1 MDLDG
6 DDDDFLTQARQSSWG
21 IAGLSGPGGVLL
33 THIAAF
39 ALSGHPLEGWRVD
52 RPSPYLLGAGSGS

>member
-21 IAGLSGPGGVLL
+21 IAGLSGPGG
-33 THIAAF
+33 HIAAL
-39 ALSGHPLEGWRVD
+39 ALSGHQLEGWRVD